1 MDFLKSSKRRS
12 LVSEVVY
19 VALNI
24 ALAVAVLVTILVTNS
39 PLLAFAVVL
48 LGKWRVLAVR
58 PRYWFANV
66 QANLVDV
73 IVSLGIVVLIYQA
86 TGAVTAQAILTLFYI
101 GWLLFIKPRSKRL
114 FIAVQ
119 AGCAILLGT
128 LALATVSY
136 DWIASAVVIGMW
148 VIGYG
153 AVRHVLSSYD
163 ESHTMLYSLI
173 GGFVF
178 AELGW
183 LTYHWTFA
191 YNIPGVGDIKLAQVS
206 LIALGLSFLMERA
219 YASYAKHKSVQASDM
234 VLPTLLTLSVIAI
247 LILFFNDPTVGSG
260 LS

>member
-12 LVSEVVY
+12 FVSEVMY
-19 VALNI
+19 IALNI
-24 ALAVAVLVTILVTNS
+24 ALAAAVLITILVTNS
-39 PLLAFAVVL
+39 PLLAFALVI
-48 LGKWRVLAVR
+48 LGKWRVFAVR

-73 IVSLGIVVLIYQA
+73 IVSLGIVVLTYQA
-86 TGAVTAQAILTLFYI
+86 TGAVVAQVVLTIFYVI
-101 GWLLFIKPRSKRL
+101 WLLFIKPRSKRL
-114 FIAVQ
+114 FIAAQ
-119 AGCAILLGT
+119 AGCAVLLGT

-136 DWIASAVVIGMW
+136 GWIASVVVVGMW

-163 ESHTMLYSLI
+163 ESHTVLYSLI
-173 GGFVF
+173 GGFIF
-178 AELGW
+178 AEIGW

-191 YNIPGVGDIKLAQVS
+191 YNIPGAGDIKLAQVS

-219 YASYAKHKSVQASDM
+219 YASYAKNKAIQTGDM
-234 VLPTLLTLSVIAI
+234 ILPTLLTLSIIAI

-260 LS
+260 IS